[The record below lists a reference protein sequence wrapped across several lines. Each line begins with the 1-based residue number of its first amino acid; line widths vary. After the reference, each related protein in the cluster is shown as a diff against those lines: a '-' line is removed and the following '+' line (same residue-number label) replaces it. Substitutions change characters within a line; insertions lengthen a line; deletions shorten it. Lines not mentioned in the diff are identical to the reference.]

1 MQFKQ
6 YQKNFFKNLKIF
18 SKIAKVSKLSADKMN
33 VRVKETLIT
42 EEVLR

>member
-6 YQKNFFKNLKIF
+6 YQKKFFKNFKKF
-18 SKIAKVSKLSADKMN
+18 SKIAKVSKILADKMN